1 MSHRHGRNPQSA
13 SLEIFL
19 YSPFGTTTFKMSVPV
34 AEDTAAAWLADQPK
48 QRVARRGTLAE
59 KTNMRRKNLPLVL
72 GLITAIVLFLLPV
85 WRDMLPAWP
94 GYGDKAYILV
104 NAPLVVL
111 RHVRVIDGTGAP
123 PLEDS
128 TVILSGSR
136 IQAIGNASTTPVPSG
151 AEVFDFTG
159 YSVMPGL
166 VGMHDHM
173 FYPAVGNVSDYKEM
187 GFSFPRLYLAS
198 GVTTIRTTGGIEPS
212 LDLRLKR
219 QIDRGWLAGP
229 KMHVTG
235 PYLDSLSGPN
245 EATKTVELWADKGV
259 TSVKAYMRITRAELA
274 AAIEAAHK
282 RGLKVTGHLCAVGF
296 REATALGIDNLEHG
310 LVVDAEFD
318 PGKTPDICPPETLTN
333 STLAQLDV
341 EGVPVQE
348 MIRDLVRH
356 HVAITSTLPVFETF
370 VPFRA
375 PVEPRV
381 LAALLPASREDYLK
395 IRAEINLD
403 AESPWT
409 VLLKKEMQFEH
420 DFVSSGGL
428 LLAGEDPSGYGG
440 NLAGFGDQREV
451 ELLVEAGFTPVEAI
465 HVATANGAEYLGELG
480 HIGTLAPGKQ
490 ADLIV
495 IKGDPSLKIA
505 DIEKVEIVFKDGL
518 GYDSAKLI
526 GSVRN
531 SVGSR

>member
-1 MSHRHGRNPQSA
+1 
-13 SLEIFL
+13 
-19 YSPFGTTTFKMSVPV
+19 
-34 AEDTAAAWLADQPK
+34 
-48 QRVARRGTLAE
+48 
-59 KTNMRRKNLPLVL
+59 MRRKNLPLVL
-72 GLITAIVLFLLPV
+72 GLTTALVLFLLPV
-85 WRDMLPAWP
+85 CRDMLPAWP

-128 TVILSGSR
+128 TVILAGSR
-136 IQAIGNASTTPVPSG
+136 IQAIGRASTTPAPSG

-198 GVTTIRTTGGIEPS
+198 GVTTIRTTGGIQPS
-212 LDLRLKR
+212 IDLRLKR

-235 PYLDSLSGPN
+235 PYLDSLSGPD

-381 LAALLPASREDYLK
+381 LAALLPASREDYLQ
-395 IRAEINLD
+395 IRAETNLD

-409 VLLKKEMQFEH
+409 VLLKKEMQFER

-440 NLAGFGDQREV
+440 NLAGFGDQREL
-451 ELLVEAGFTPVEAI
+451 ELLVEAGFTPVDAI

-495 IKGDPSLKIA
+495 IRGDPSLKIA
-505 DIEKVEIVFKDGL
+505 DIEKVEIVFKDGI

-526 GSVRN
+526 ESVHN